1 MSYLNTYIDSLQ
13 FADLK
18 SSVLQTST
26 KVYEN
31 VLNTFLFNGQT
42 TGLLMGN
49 VQSGKTAQMLGVISK
64 LADEGY
70 RLFILLTT
78 DISDLQR
85 QTFKR
90 IRESLINF
98 NVYSETDSVAFLNDG
113 ITRPTIIVLKKNSKI
128 LRKWRTNLLTSR
140 ACRGLS
146 LVIFDDEGDAAS
158 LNTFINRHSQS
169 TINLH
174 LEQIKSSADAGT
186 LYFEVTATPQAIIL
200 QSTLSDWRPSFI
212 NFFKPGQGYVGGNFF
227 YSDPTSYTIKFTGE
241 NELAEVLADDDNVCP
256 TGLQMSIMS
265 FLVNCAH
272 KRLNGDTNCNFM
284 IHPSSRIN
292 AHDIFVKRVQ
302 EHLNL
307 LLNSEG
313 EEDFD
318 NLLYETW
325 LDLQSSRP
333 DLEPYEDI
341 KAAVSYILSNGEI
354 RPIPLNSRSFICRDS
369 TNPDALDLSKG
380 YNVVVGGNTLGRG
393 ITFPHLQTVY
403 YCRTSKKPQAD
414 TFWQHSRVFGYDR
427 EPELIRIFIP
437 QTLHRLFVNLNESNN
452 IIIKQIEN
460 GLDSIQIIYP
470 KNIKPTRRN
479 VLNNETLNLIQ
490 GGVNMFPTQPIEDNT
505 TLLDPLLLNYS
516 NEESVII
523 DKDFA
528 INLLQYCGSNNTEDF
543 PNQKFISSIEALTN
557 KRPSI
562 KCRMIVRINRN
573 LSKGTGTFLS
583 ENDRILGSH
592 YNDEIVLTIYRVN
605 GNIEQGWN
613 GSPLWIPNIKFP
625 SNCCFYDSE

>member
-1 MSYLNTYIDSLQ
+1 MTYLDSYINTLP

-18 SSVLQTST
+18 TSVVQTST

-31 VLNTFLFNGQT
+31 VLNTFHFNGQT

-49 VQSGKTAQMLGVISK
+49 VQSGKTAQMLGIISK

-70 RLFILLTT
+70 KLFLLLTT

-90 IRESLINF
+90 VKNSLIDF
-98 NVYSETDSVAFLNDG
+98 NVYSETDSLAFLNDG
-113 ITRPTIIVLKKNSKI
+113 ITRPTILILKKNSRI
-128 LRKWRTNLLTSR
+128 LRKWRTHLLTSS

-174 LEQIKSSADAGT
+174 LDRIKSTADAGT

-212 NFFKPGQGYVGGNFF
+212 NYFKPGQGYLGGNFF
-227 YSDPTSYTIKFTGE
+227 YSYPTSYTIKFTGE
-241 NELAEVLADDDNVCP
+241 NELADILGDDDNVCP

-284 IHPSSRIN
+284 IHPSSRIY
-292 AHDIFVKRVQ
+292 AHEKFVKRVQ

-318 NLLYETW
+318 ELLYETW
-325 LDLQSSRP
+325 RDLQSSRP
-333 DLEPYEDI
+333 DLEHFEDI
-341 KAAVSYILSNGEI
+341 KAAIGEILSNGEI
-354 RPIPLNSRSFICRDS
+354 RAIPLNSRSFICRDS
-369 TNPDALDLSKG
+369 NNPDALDLSKG

-414 TFWQHSRVFGYDR
+414 TFWQHSRIFGYDR
-427 EPELIRIFIP
+427 ERELIRIFIP

-460 GLDSIQIIYP
+460 SLDNIQIIYP
-470 KNIKPTRRN
+470 KNIKPTRRS

-490 GGVNMFPTQPIEDNT
+490 GGVNMFPIQPIENNT
-505 TLLDPLLLNYS
+505 TQLDPLLLNYS
-516 NEESVII
+516 NEESAIV

-528 INLLQYCGSNNTEDF
+528 INVLSYCGSNNSEDF
-543 PNQKFISSIEALTN
+543 PNDKFISSIEALAN

-562 KCRMIVRINRN
+562 KCRMIIRTNRN
-573 LSKGTGTFLS
+573 LSKGTGTLLS

-592 YNDEIVLTIYRVN
+592 YNDEIVLTVYRVN